1 MSGPIRVLLADDH
14 AIVREG
20 VRGMLDAEPDIA
32 VVADASSGSAAIE
45 AVAAHDVDVVL
56 MDLRMPR
63 TDGVAATAEIR
74 RRWPTTAV
82 VILTTY
88 ETDADL
94 LRAVDAGAAGYL
106 LKDVSRA
113 DLIGAVRAAA
123 AGEAVLTPTVAAR
136 LMRRVRGPGPP
147 RLSRRE
153 LDVLELVAIGNSN
166 ADIGRALFVSEAT
179 VKTHLLRIFS
189 KLEVSDRTAAVTT
202 AMSLGL
208 LPGPQSPGI
217 R

>member
-32 VVADASSGSAAIE
+32 VVADASSGSGAIE

-88 ETDADL
+88 ETDADI

-113 DLIGAVRAAA
+113 DLISAVRAAA

-136 LMRRVRGPGPP
+136 LMRRVRDAGPP

-166 ADIGRALFVSEAT
+166 AEIGRALFVSEAT
-179 VKTHLLRIFS
+179 VKTHLLRIFT

-208 LPGPQSPGI
+208 LPGP
-217 R
+217 

>member
-1 MSGPIRVLLADDH
+1 MSRPIRVLLADDH

-20 VRGMLDAEPDIA
+20 VRGMLDAEPDIE
-32 VVADASSGSAAIE
+32 VVADASSGSEAIA

-63 TDGVAATAEIR
+63 TDGVAATAEICS
-74 RRWPTTAV
+74 RWPTTAV

-88 ETDADL
+88 ETDADI

-136 LMRRVRGPGPP
+136 LMRRVRDAGPP

-179 VKTHLLRIFS
+179 VKTHLLRIFA
-189 KLEVSDRTAAVTT
+189 KLDVSDRTAAVTT

-208 LPGPQSPGI
+208 LPRP
-217 R
+217 